1 MNIPKFK
8 KLAEA
13 RNALAATSSITE
25 KKEILRGY
33 ARDTSYQEGYDFN
46 TNVFNNIVDNDIKF
60 YVTSDNVRKRIG
72 EIESMTLIENYAP
85 SDISDWDVLNVYDTL
100 SHRKATGNAA
110 LDLCA
115 DTYRKLASVDLDCA
129 ELFLDILDKDFKCGV
144 NTSILHSVFENT
156 QVVLKRN
163 FGVALANKYFDRADK
178 VDFTN
183 EIWYASRKCDGLRCI
198 AIKENGVVRFWSRQ
212 QKEFFT
218 LGVLKDIIEKCPQD
232 NFVLDGELC
241 QIDENGDEDF
251 QSIMK
256 LARRK
261 DYTIEKPFYQ
271 LFDMLALEE
280 FYGERVSPDLS
291 ERLSKLSSFFDSN
304 RELLEKNAKV
314 LEQTY
319 VTDEGVFNSLYD
331 EARKKG
337 WEGLMIRKN
346 VPYEGKRTNDL
357 LKVKDF
363 LDDEFVVLEC
373 ENADMRMVEGGK
385 QVVRNVLAN
394 VVIDYKGNRVSVGSG
409 FSRQQRIHY
418 AEHPEE
424 LIGRTITVKYFE
436 ETTNQ
441 KGGASMRFPTVKCIY
456 DKEGRIV

>member
-1 MNIPKFK
+1 MSATKFK
-8 KLAEA
+8 LLSEV
-13 RNALAATSSITE
+13 RNALSGTSSINGKKGILSEYAKTTDKEFNE
-25 KKEILRGY
+25 K
-33 ARDTSYQEGYDFN
+33 
-46 TNVFNNIVDNDIKF
+46 VFTLIVDNAIKF
-60 YVTSDNVRKRIG
+60 YVTSTNVKKRIA
-72 EIESMTLIENYAP
+72 EIENRTLLKNYAP
-85 SDISDWDVLNVYDTL
+85 SDISDLDVLNVYDTL
-100 SHRKATGNAA
+100 SRRNVTGNAA
-110 LDLCA
+110 IDLCA
-115 DTYRKLASVDLDCA
+115 DTYEKLASVDLDCA

-144 NTSILHSVFENT
+144 NTSILCSVFT
-156 QVVLKRN
+156 GLKRN

-304 RELLEKNAKV
+304 RELLENNAKV

-394 VVIDYKGNRVSVGSG
+394 VIIDYKGNRVSVGSG